1 MHNRDDLD
9 VSVAVAPN
17 LTAALTQFDD
27 DLINFVVAESV
38 VTDTALLAPFG
49 GPFVQLPLTASAIV
63 MGYHLPELNAT
74 TDTLVFDLPTLARI
88 WRGDITLWND
98 SAIAALN
105 PAIALKL
112 PGEPIELLYKRNAD
126 PLRADVTTAFTK
138 ALCHDA
144 AFAAAFEAAGGS
156 LYDLLGGS
164 GYANNNLTNRQ
175 ARLASAPYTL
185 SYFRLVDTMGIS
197 YSVMKDAN
205 GTTVAPSATTV
216 QSALAWYRTTVF
228 DNQFVAD
235 ISNGGNGSWP
245 LTYLAAV
252 VIVPLNAS
260 IATNCPQVKDLL
272 DYVSWTQVRR
282 SLIAIGVDGSL
293 IVLMGINVCVSRV
306 SCGLPG
312 ERLCGDVGAE

>member
-112 PGEPIELLYKRNAD
+112 PGAPIELLYKRNAD
-126 PLRADVTTAFTK
+126 PLRADVTAAFTK

-144 AFAAAFEAAGGS
+144 AFDAAFEAAGGS

-164 GYANNNLTNRQ
+164 GYANNNITNRQ
-175 ARLASAPYTL
+175 ARLVSTPYTL

-282 SLIAIGVDGSL
+282 CLTAVDVDGSL
-293 IVLMGINVCVSRV
+293 IVLMGMNVV